1 MHHCSPPRAHRWAD
15 GTSWCSCCCITRTH
29 TRTRARKQLHTR
41 ADSPAEWI
49 GEGKCTER
57 GMIWYVVE
65 SWQVTA
71 GRERWTGSGE
81 IEDDWLGRGGM
92 EESCEGRN
100 KGNGGGEKVMDNK
113 VHIKREKGECWDG
126 RISRAP
132 LITLPALPAR
142 LLLRGERR
150 RTKIRRVNI
159 QTENTES

>member
-1 MHHCSPPRAHRWAD
+1 MHHCSPSPSLARSPL
-15 GTSWCSCCCITRTH
+15 SWWNKLMLLLLYYANTH
-29 TRTRARKQLHTR
+29 TRTRARNQLHTR
-41 ADSPAEWI
+41 ADRPAEWI
-49 GEGKCTER
+49 AEGKCTER

-65 SWQVTA
+65 SWQVRA

-100 KGNGGGEKVMDNK
+100 KGSGGGENVMDNK
-113 VHIKREKGECWDG
+113 VHIKREKGEWWDG

-142 LLLRGERR
+142 
-150 RTKIRRVNI
+150 VF
-159 QTENTES
+159 